1 MKRGLFAAGIALA
14 ALFSS
19 GIGTPALGQAQE
31 RIDTPYDWLDRSL
44 RVGVFAGHV
53 STARGESEIG
63 LGSSSIFGARF
74 RTRVSSP
81 LSLELGLGYGS
92 SDRFVIDPRLED
104 GPAPVDTVEVGW
116 LLIEG
121 GFQIALTGAR
131 TWNGLQPYVTLT
143 GGVLLGVDEE
153 QSDSLAA
160 PEDAPFRYEVGTA
173 GSFSG
178 GIGVEWVPTE
188 RFGLGL
194 ELRDHLWRIKTPD
207 GFFQSAILERIEE
220 LGLDAPRETE
230 WTHNL
235 ELSASLYYYF

>member
-1 MKRGLFAAGIALA
+1 LKRGFFAAGIALA

-19 GIGTPALGQAQE
+19 GIGSPVFAQAQE
-31 RIDTPYDWLDRSL
+31 RIDTPYDWIDRSL
-44 RVGVFAGHV
+44 RIGAYAGHV
-53 STARGESEIG
+53 SADRGESNIG
-63 LGSSSIFGARF
+63 PGSSPVFGTRL

-81 LSLELGLGYGS
+81 LSLEIGLGYGN
-92 SDRFVIDPRLED
+92 SDRYVIDPRLEN
-104 GPAPVDTVEVGW
+104 GPAPVDTVDVGW

-143 GGVLLGVDEE
+143 GGILLGVDEE

-160 PEDAPFRYEVGTA
+160 PEDLPFRYEVGTA
-173 GSFSG
+173 GVFSG
-178 GIGVEWVPTE
+178 GVGVEWIPTDKL
-188 RFGLGL
+188 GLGV
-194 ELRDHLWRIKTPD
+194 ELRDHLWRLKTPD
-207 GFFQSAILERIEE
+207 GFFQGDILERIEE

-230 WTHNL
+230 WAHNL